1 MINKEEW
8 KSLVQNTL
16 QMMYEES
23 GHEGALSPVVL
34 QVPPK
39 PEMGDLAF
47 PLFAYAKAFSKA
59 PNVLAQEL
67 SARINALP
75 SGSDADKQDADK
87 QSSSKPD
94 GEAFALGPYMNVRV
108 NMDDV
113 VSQMYEKIKAGGA
126 SYGHTDLLGS
136 KKVMIEFSCPNTNKP
151 LHLGHVRNDCI
162 GQSMSQILK
171 ACGANVMKVNLI
183 NNRGV
188 HICKSMLAYQKF
200 GNGETPQSSGIKG
213 DHLVGDYYVRF
224 AQWESDEL
232 KKDTE
237 ANIAKG
243 MSEEDAKALAKR
255 ENGPDMEAQ
264 AMLRKWEQGDP
275 QVMELWKLMN
285 GWTLDGVAQTY
296 ERTGISFDKYYY
308 ESDTYKLGKD
318 KVLEGLERGIFQKAD
333 DGSIYIDNSDIGL
346 DRKILLRRD
355 GTSIYITQDIGTAI
369 NRHEDWPFDSLIYV
383 VASEQNYHFKVLFHV
398 LDKLG
403 YSWAKDLH
411 HLSYG
416 MVFLPEGK
424 MKSREGTVV
433 DADNLID
440 DLTKMAKE
448 QILEKG
454 REDDLDDVD
463 ETAHK
468 IALGALNY
476 YILQFNPSKDFVFN
490 PKESLSFNGNTG
502 PYLQYMGARI
512 SSMLRKYDESAY
524 RDVAFNP
531 AVLSLEDE
539 REMLKMLASFPEVV
553 GKACKQYDP
562 SIVCAFL
569 YDLSKRFSHWY
580 HDNQILKADT
590 PELVKARVSLCEM
603 VLQVMKNAFDL
614 VGIPFLEKM

>member
-8 KSLVQNTL
+8 KALVQERL
-16 QMMYEES
+16 QNMYEKT
-23 GHEGALSPVVL
+23 GHEGSIQAVVM

-59 PNVLAQEL
+59 PNLIAQEL
-67 SARINALP
+67 SADINAL
-75 SGSDADKQDADK
+75 SN
-87 QSSSKPD
+87 KPN

-108 NMDDV
+108 NMDNV
-113 VSQMYEKIKAGGA
+113 VNQLYEDISNKKDAFGK
-126 SYGHTDLLGS
+126 SNLLNN

-188 HICKSMLAYQKF
+188 HICKSMLAYKLF
-200 GNGETPQSSGIKG
+200 GNGETPESSGIKG
-213 DHLVGDYYVRF
+213 DHLVGNYYVRF
-224 AQWESDEL
+224 AQWEAEEL

-237 ANIAKG
+237 ANLAAG
-243 MSEEDAKALAKR
+243 MNEEDAKAQAKKT
-255 ENGPDMEAQ
+255 NKPDLEAQ
-264 AMLRKWEQGDP
+264 AMLRAWEQGDP
-275 QVMELWKLMN
+275 EVLKLWKLMN
-285 GWTLDGVAQTY
+285 TWTLDGVAQTY

-318 KVLEGLERGIFQKAD
+318 KVLEGLERGIFQKAE
-333 DGSIYIDNSDIGL
+333 DGSIFIDNSDIGL
-346 DRKILLRRD
+346 DKKILLRKD

-433 DADNLID
+433 DADELIQT
-440 DLTKMAKE
+440 LTDMAKSE
-448 QILEKG
+448 ILEKG
-454 REDDLDDVD
+454 RESDLDNVD
-463 ETAHK
+463 DTAFK

-476 YILQFNPSKDFVFN
+476 YILQFNPTKDFVFN

-512 SSMLRKYDESAY
+512 SSMLRKYEEVKDQYENI
-524 RDVAFNP
+524 AFDP
-531 AVLSLEDE
+531 AVLTLEDE
-539 REMLKMLASFPEVV
+539 REMLKTLTSFQEIVA
-553 GKACKQYDP
+553 KACKQYDP
-562 SIVCAFL
+562 SVICAYL

-590 PELVKARVSLCEM
+590 PEFIKARVSLCQM

>member
-1 MINKEEW
+1 MINEEEW

-16 QMMYEES
+16 QRMYEES
-23 GHEGALSPVVL
+23 GHEGMLSPVVL

-67 SARINALP
+67 SARINAISEDP
-75 SGSDADKQDADK
+75 NAN
-87 QSSSKPD
+87 KPD

-108 NMDDV
+108 NMDSV
-113 VSQMYEKIKAGGA
+113 VSQMYGKIKAGGA
-126 SYGHTDLLGS
+126 SYGHSNLLGT

-171 ACGANVMKVNLI
+171 ACGADVMKVNLI

-200 GNGETPQSSGIKG
+200 GNGETPESSGIKG
-213 DHLVGDYYVRF
+213 DHLVGNYYVRF
-224 AQWESDEL
+224 AEWEAHEL
-232 KKDTE
+232 EKDTA

-243 MSEEDAKALAKR
+243 MSEEEAKALAKK

-264 AMLRKWEQGDP
+264 AMLRKWEQGDQ
-275 QVMELWKLMN
+275 QVMELWRLMN
-285 GWTLDGVAQTY
+285 GWTLDGVAKTY

-333 DGSIYIDNSDIGL
+333 DGSVYIDNSDIGL

-398 LDKLG
+398 LEKLG

-440 DLTKMAKE
+440 DLTKMAKD

-454 REDDLDDVD
+454 REGDLDDVD
-463 ETAHK
+463 GTAHK

-476 YILQFNPSKDFVFN
+476 YILQFNPNKDFVFN

-512 SSMLRKYDESAY
+512 SSMLRKYDEAAY
-524 RDVAFNP
+524 LDVAFNP

-553 GKACKQYDP
+553 GKACTQYDP

-569 YDLSKRFSHWY
+569 YDLSKKFSHWY

>member
-16 QMMYEES
+16 QRMYEES
-23 GHEGALSPVVL
+23 GHEGMLSPVVL

-67 SARINALP
+67 SARINAISEDP
-75 SGSDADKQDADK
+75 NAN
-87 QSSSKPD
+87 KPD

-108 NMDDV
+108 NMDSV
-113 VSQMYEKIKAGGA
+113 VSQMYGKIKAGGA
-126 SYGHTDLLGS
+126 SYGHSNLLGT

-171 ACGANVMKVNLI
+171 ACGADVMKVNLI

-200 GNGETPQSSGIKG
+200 GNGETPESSGIKG
-213 DHLVGDYYVRF
+213 DHLVGNYYVRF
-224 AQWESDEL
+224 AEWEAHEL
-232 KKDTE
+232 EKDTA

-243 MSEEDAKALAKR
+243 MSEEEAKALAKK

-264 AMLRKWEQGDP
+264 AMLRKWEQGDQ
-275 QVMELWKLMN
+275 QVMELWRLMN

-333 DGSIYIDNSDIGL
+333 DGSVYIDNSDIGL

-398 LDKLG
+398 LEKLG

-440 DLTKMAKE
+440 DLTKMAKD

-454 REDDLDDVD
+454 REGDLDDVD
-463 ETAHK
+463 GTAHK

-476 YILQFNPSKDFVFN
+476 YILQFNPNKDFVFN

-512 SSMLRKYDESAY
+512 SSMLRKYDEAAY
-524 RDVAFNP
+524 HDVAFNP

-539 REMLKMLASFPEVV
+539 REMLKMLSSFPEVV
-553 GKACKQYDP
+553 GKACTQYDP

-569 YDLSKRFSHWY
+569 YDLSKKFSHWY

>member
-16 QMMYEES
+16 QRMYEES
-23 GHEGALSPVVL
+23 GHEGMLSPVVL

-67 SARINALP
+67 SARINAISEYP
-75 SGSDADKQDADK
+75 NAN
-87 QSSSKPD
+87 KPD

-108 NMDDV
+108 NMDSV
-113 VSQMYEKIKAGGA
+113 VSQMYGKIKSSGA
-126 SYGHTDLLGS
+126 SYGHSNLLEDR
-136 KKVMIEFSCPNTNKP
+136 KVMIEFSCPNTNKP

-171 ACGANVMKVNLI
+171 ACGADVMKVNLI

-200 GNGETPQSSGIKG
+200 GNGETPESSGIKG
-213 DHLVGDYYVRF
+213 DHLVGNYYVRF
-224 AQWESDEL
+224 AQWEAQEL
-232 KKDTE
+232 KKDTK
-237 ANIAKG
+237 ANMAKG
-243 MSEEDAKALAKR
+243 MSEEDAKALAKK

-275 QVMELWKLMN
+275 QVMDLWKLMN
-285 GWTLDGVAQTY
+285 GWTLAGVAQTY

-333 DGSIYIDNSDIGL
+333 DGSVYIDNSDIGL

-398 LDKLG
+398 LEKLG

-440 DLTKMAKE
+440 DLTKMAKD

-454 REDDLDDVD
+454 REGDLDDVD
-463 ETAHK
+463 GTAHK

-476 YILQFNPSKDFVFN
+476 YILQFNPNKDFVFN

-512 SSMLRKYDESAY
+512 SSMLRKYDEAAY
-524 RDVAFNP
+524 HDVAFNP
-531 AVLSLEDE
+531 AALSLEDE

-553 GKACKQYDP
+553 GKACTQYDP

-569 YDLSKRFSHWY
+569 YDLSKKFSHWY

>member
-8 KSLVQNTL
+8 KGLVQNTL
-16 QMMYEES
+16 QRMYEEC
-23 GHEGALSPVVL
+23 GHEGMLSPVVL

-59 PNVLAQEL
+59 PNLLAQEL
-67 SARINALP
+67 SARVNALD
-75 SGSDADKQDADK
+75 GDFGAN
-87 QSSSKPD
+87 KPD

-108 NMDDV
+108 NMDSV
-113 VSQMYEKIKAGGA
+113 VSQMYGKIKSSGA
-126 SYGHTDLLGS
+126 SYGHSNLLEDR
-136 KKVMIEFSCPNTNKP
+136 KVMIEFSCPNTNKP

-213 DHLVGDYYVRF
+213 DHLVGNYYVRF
-224 AQWESDEL
+224 AQWEAQEL
-232 KKDTE
+232 KKDTK
-237 ANIAKG
+237 ANMAKG
-243 MSEEDAKALAKR
+243 MSEEDAKALAKK

-275 QVMELWKLMN
+275 QVMDLWKLMN
-285 GWTLDGVAQTY
+285 GWTLAGVAQTY

-403 YSWAKDLH
+403 YAWAKDLH

-454 REDDLDDVD
+454 REEDLDDVD
-463 ETAHK
+463 DTAHK

-476 YILQFNPSKDFVFN
+476 YILQFNPNKDFVFN

-512 SSMLRKYDESAY
+512 SSMLRKYDEAAY
-524 RDVAFNP
+524 HDVAFNP
-531 AVLSLEDE
+531 AALSLEDE

-553 GKACKQYDP
+553 GKACTQYDP

-569 YDLSKRFSHWY
+569 YDLSKKFSHWY

>member
-8 KSLVQNTL
+8 KGLVQNTL
-16 QMMYEES
+16 QRMYEEC
-23 GHEGALSPVVL
+23 GHEGMLSPVVL

-67 SARINALP
+67 SARVNALD
-75 SGSDADKQDADK
+75 GDFGAN
-87 QSSSKPD
+87 KPD

-108 NMDDV
+108 NMDSV
-113 VSQMYEKIKAGGA
+113 VSQMYGKIKSSGA
-126 SYGHTDLLGS
+126 SYGHSNLLEDR
-136 KKVMIEFSCPNTNKP
+136 KVMIEFSCPNTNKP

-213 DHLVGDYYVRF
+213 DHLVGNYYVRF
-224 AQWESDEL
+224 AQWEAHEL
-232 KKDTE
+232 EKDTA

-243 MSEEDAKALAKR
+243 MSEEEAKALAKK

-275 QVMELWKLMN
+275 QVMDLWKLMN
-285 GWTLDGVAQTY
+285 GWTLAGVAQTY

-333 DGSIYIDNSDIGL
+333 DGSIFIDNSDIGL

-398 LDKLG
+398 LEKLG

-454 REDDLDDVD
+454 REEDLDDVD
-463 ETAHK
+463 DTAHK

-512 SSMLRKYDESAY
+512 SSMLRKYDEAAY
-524 RDVAFNP
+524 HDVAFNP
-531 AVLSLEDE
+531 AALSLEDE

-553 GKACKQYDP
+553 GNACTQYDP

>member
-8 KSLVQNTL
+8 KVLVQKSL
-16 QMMYEES
+16 QDMFDET
-23 GHEGALSPVVL
+23 GREGSLQPVVL

-47 PLFAYAKAFSKA
+47 PLFAYAKSFGKA
-59 PNVLAQEL
+59 PNAIAQEL
-67 SARINALP
+67 SARINSL
-75 SGSDADKQDADK
+75 
-87 QSSSKPD
+87 SSKPD
-94 GEAFALGPYMNVRV
+94 GEAFALGPYMNVKL
-108 NMDDV
+108 NMDGV
-113 VSQMYEKIKAGGA
+113 VSQMYERIKSDGS
-126 SYGHTDLLGS
+126 SYGHCATLGGR
-136 KKVMIEFSCPNTNKP
+136 KVMIEFSCPNTNKP

-171 ACGANVMKVNLI
+171 ACGADVMKVNLI

-213 DHLVGDYYVRF
+213 DHLVGNYYVRF
-224 AQWESDEL
+224 AQWEAQEL
-232 KKDTE
+232 EKDTA

-243 MSEEDAKALAKR
+243 MSEEDAKALAKK

-264 AMLRKWEQGDP
+264 AMLRRWEQGDP
-275 QVMELWKLMN
+275 QVMELWRLMN
-285 GWTLDGVAQTY
+285 GWTLEGVAQTY

-333 DGSIYIDNSDIGL
+333 DGSIFIDNSDIGL

-403 YSWAKDLH
+403 YPWAKDLH

-433 DADNLID
+433 DADDLIQS
-440 DLTKMAKE
+440 LTDMAKE

-454 REDDLDDVD
+454 REGDLDDVD
-463 ETAHK
+463 DTAHK
-468 IALGALNY
+468 IALGALDY

-490 PKESLSFNGNTG
+490 PKESLSFTGNTG

-512 SSMLRKYDESAY
+512 SSMLRKYDATQYS
-524 RDVAFNP
+524 DVPFDP

-539 REMLKMLASFPEVV
+539 REMLKMLSSFPKIV
-553 GKACKQYDP
+553 GRACSLYDP
-562 SIVCAFL
+562 SIVCSFL

-590 PELVKARVSLCEM
+590 PALVKARVSLCEM

>member
-16 QMMYEES
+16 QRMYEES
-23 GHEGALSPVVL
+23 GHEGMLSPVVL

-67 SARINALP
+67 SARINAISEYP
-75 SGSDADKQDADK
+75 NAN
-87 QSSSKPD
+87 KPD

-108 NMDDV
+108 NMDSV
-113 VSQMYEKIKAGGA
+113 VSQMYGKIKSSGA
-126 SYGHTDLLGS
+126 SYGHSNLLEDR
-136 KKVMIEFSCPNTNKP
+136 KVMIEFSCPNTNKP

-171 ACGANVMKVNLI
+171 ACGADVMKVNLI

-213 DHLVGDYYVRF
+213 DHLVGNYYVRF
-224 AQWESDEL
+224 AQWEAQEL
-232 KKDTE
+232 KKDTK
-237 ANIAKG
+237 ANMAKG
-243 MSEEDAKALAKR
+243 MSEEDAKALAKK

-264 AMLRKWEQGDP
+264 AMLRKWEQGDQ
-275 QVMELWKLMN
+275 QVMELWRLMN
-285 GWTLDGVAQTY
+285 GWTLDGVAKTY

-403 YSWAKDLH
+403 YAWAKDLH

-433 DADNLID
+433 DADDLIQS
-440 DLTKMAKE
+440 LTDMAKE

-454 REDDLDDVD
+454 REEDLDDVD
-463 ETAHK
+463 DTAHK

-476 YILQFNPSKDFVFN
+476 YILQFNPNKDFVFN

-512 SSMLRKYDESAY
+512 SSMLRKYDEAAY
-524 RDVAFNP
+524 HDVAFNP

-553 GKACKQYDP
+553 GKACTQYDP

-569 YDLSKRFSHWY
+569 YDLSKKFSHWY

>member
-16 QMMYEES
+16 QGMYEEC
-23 GHEGALSPVVL
+23 GHEGMLSPVVL

-39 PEMGDLAF
+39 TEMGDLAF

-67 SARINALP
+67 SARVNALD
-75 SGSDADKQDADK
+75 GDFGAN
-87 QSSSKPD
+87 KPD

-108 NMDDV
+108 NMDSV
-113 VSQMYEKIKAGGA
+113 VSQMYGKIKSSGA
-126 SYGHTDLLGS
+126 SYGHSNLLEDR
-136 KKVMIEFSCPNTNKP
+136 KVMIEFSCPNTNKP

-213 DHLVGDYYVRF
+213 DHLVGNYYVRF
-224 AQWESDEL
+224 AQWEAQEL
-232 KKDTE
+232 KKDTK
-237 ANIAKG
+237 ANMAKG
-243 MSEEDAKALAKR
+243 MSEEDAKALAKK

-285 GWTLDGVAQTY
+285 GWTLAGVAQTY

-403 YSWAKDLH
+403 YAWAKDLH

-454 REDDLDDVD
+454 REEDLDDVD
-463 ETAHK
+463 DTAHK

-476 YILQFNPSKDFVFN
+476 YILQFNPNKDFVFN

-512 SSMLRKYDESAY
+512 SSMLRKYDEAAY
-524 RDVAFNP
+524 HDVAFNP

-539 REMLKMLASFPEVV
+539 REMLKMLSSFPEVV
-553 GKACKQYDP
+553 GKACTQYDP

-569 YDLSKRFSHWY
+569 YDLSKKFSHWY

>member
-16 QMMYEES
+16 QRMYEES
-23 GHEGALSPVVL
+23 GHEGMLSPVVL

-67 SARINALP
+67 SARINAISEDP
-75 SGSDADKQDADK
+75 NAN
-87 QSSSKPD
+87 KPD

-108 NMDDV
+108 NMDSV
-113 VSQMYEKIKAGGA
+113 VSQMYGKIKAGGA
-126 SYGHTDLLGS
+126 SYGHSNLLEDR
-136 KKVMIEFSCPNTNKP
+136 KVMIEFSCPNTNKP

-213 DHLVGDYYVRF
+213 DHLVGNYYVRF
-224 AQWESDEL
+224 AQWEAQEL
-232 KKDTE
+232 KKDTK
-237 ANIAKG
+237 ANMAKG
-243 MSEEDAKALAKR
+243 MSEEDAKALAKK

-275 QVMELWKLMN
+275 QVMDLWKLMN
-285 GWTLDGVAQTY
+285 GWTLAGVAQTY

-333 DGSIYIDNSDIGL
+333 DGSVYIDNSDIGL

-403 YSWAKDLH
+403 YAWAKNLH

-433 DADNLID
+433 DADDLIQS
-440 DLTKMAKE
+440 LTDMAKD

-454 REDDLDDVD
+454 REGDLDDVD
-463 ETAHK
+463 GTAHK

-476 YILQFNPSKDFVFN
+476 YILQFNPNKDFVFN

-512 SSMLRKYDESAY
+512 SSMLRKYDEAAY
-524 RDVAFNP
+524 LDVAFNP

-553 GKACKQYDP
+553 GKACTQYDP

-569 YDLSKRFSHWY
+569 YDLSKKFSHWY

>member
-16 QMMYEES
+16 QRMYEES
-23 GHEGALSPVVL
+23 GHEGMLSPVVL

-67 SARINALP
+67 SARINAISEDP
-75 SGSDADKQDADK
+75 NAN
-87 QSSSKPD
+87 KPD

-108 NMDDV
+108 NMDSV
-113 VSQMYEKIKAGGA
+113 VSQMYGKIKSSGA
-126 SYGHTDLLGS
+126 SYGHSNLLEDR
-136 KKVMIEFSCPNTNKP
+136 KVMIEFSCPNTNKP

-171 ACGANVMKVNLI
+171 ACGADVMKVNLI

-200 GNGETPQSSGIKG
+200 GNGETPESSGIKG
-213 DHLVGDYYVRF
+213 DHLVGNYYVRF
-224 AQWESDEL
+224 AEWEAHEL
-232 KKDTE
+232 EKDTA

-243 MSEEDAKALAKR
+243 MSEEEAKALAKK

-275 QVMELWKLMN
+275 QVMDLWKLMN
-285 GWTLDGVAQTY
+285 GWTLAGVAQTY

-333 DGSIYIDNSDIGL
+333 DGSVYIDNSDIGL

-398 LDKLG
+398 LEKLG

-440 DLTKMAKE
+440 DLTKMAKD

-454 REDDLDDVD
+454 REGDLDDVD
-463 ETAHK
+463 GTAHK

-512 SSMLRKYDESAY
+512 SSMLRKYDEAAY
-524 RDVAFNP
+524 HDVAFNP
-531 AVLSLEDE
+531 AALSLEDE

-553 GKACKQYDP
+553 GKACTQYDP

-569 YDLSKRFSHWY
+569 YDLSKKFSHWY